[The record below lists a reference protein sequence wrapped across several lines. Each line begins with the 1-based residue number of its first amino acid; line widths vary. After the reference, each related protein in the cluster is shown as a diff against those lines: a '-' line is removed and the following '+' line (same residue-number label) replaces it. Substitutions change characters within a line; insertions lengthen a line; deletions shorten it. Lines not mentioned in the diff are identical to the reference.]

1 MIIIQDY
8 VVIFKEDFAFC
19 SSQGISN
26 GKVIALYCKIKS
38 MAQQKGFCR
47 ASNAYFADFLSCSTR
62 QITRYLT
69 ELEQAELISM
79 HFKKKGNHTDYRE
92 MILDPRQPC
101 LGGIDNI
108 GNNDQNCL
116 GGIDNIGRKNQNCLG
131 GWTTL
136 SRGIDNIGKKN
147 QNCLTSNIIAGSV
160 SPKVTKEHIF
170 NIIDKYN
177 LNKNL
182 IKNMIILLNQNV
194 EDINKNEKVSG
205 NYNFSEEE
213 FKLLEQLAREG
224 KL

>member
-1 MIIIQDY
+1 MKGDDY
-8 VVIFKEDFAFC
+8 VTIFKEDFALC
-19 SSQGISN
+19 NSKGITN

-38 MAQQKGFCR
+38 MAQQKGFCG

-62 QITRYLT
+62 QITRYLS

-92 MILDPRQPC
+92 IIPDPRQGC

-108 GNNDQNCL
+108 GND
-116 GGIDNIGRKNQNCLG
+116 DQNCLG

-136 SRGIDNIGKKN
+136 SRGIDNIGSKN

-182 IKNMIILLNQNV
+182 IKNMIILLNQNL
-194 EDINKNEKVSG
+194 EEINKNTNVSG
-205 NYNFSEEE
+205 NYNFTKEE
-213 FKLLEQLAREG
+213 FELLQKLAKEG